1 MELNPWRG
9 DMFRMC
15 SGNTEEEEAA
25 LSLQRS
31 CSVCPHSCP
40 GLSGG
45 KLRLV
50 SQTKISS
57 AEPGNEN
64 PHPLWRALTGSAN
77 SVLGPI
83 SCAQVRRL
91 RGAISQGGSDVPRAS
106 SGGVAEQDIIPCLAG
121 SLRGGLNNEAGVN
134 VELKGGSNPGTS
146 VSSTRVSVSST
157 CMSVSSTCMAVAH
170 TCPSAAHVWQQH
182 THLFTR
188 RACCSFL
195 WFLEHLKRAFPFR
208 AGTESPS
215 AHAL

>member
-1 MELNPWRG
+1 MSSLLPWA
-9 DMFRMC
+9 C
-15 SGNTEEEEAA
+15 
-25 LSLQRS
+25 
-31 CSVCPHSCP
+31 
-40 GLSGG
+40 GG

-106 SGGVAEQDIIPCLAG
+106 GGGVAEQDIIPCLAG

-146 VSSTRVSVSST
+146 VSCTRV
-157 CMSVSSTCMAVAH
+157 SVSSTCMAVAH

-182 THLFTR
+182 IHLLTR